1 MTAGVRRAASWAVV
15 ALGLTAIQAALA
27 ASPGEPLAFEAELP
41 AAIATAAARRQAV
54 FVHFSAPWCEPCQRM
69 KRDLYPRPE
78 VAARLARFV
87 RVEVDT
93 DTPAGAQAWM
103 DYRLPGLPVVAFLR
117 PDGTELP
124 DQRLTGVPS
133 EARLLAAMDAALS
146 LSAPAAPPAA
156 ASPAPRPGPPSAAP
170 AAAPPGDGLLV
181 WLMGLLG
188 LAGLLGA
195 GLLALRWRRG
205 SRPRAV
211 RGRRA
216 SSGSPP
222 PSM

>member
-1 MTAGVRRAASWAVV
+1 M
-15 ALGLTAIQAALA
+15 
-27 ASPGEPLAFEAELP
+27 
-41 AAIATAAARRQAV
+41 ATAAATHQPV

-69 KRDLYPRPE
+69 KRDLYTRPD
-78 VAARLARFV
+78 VASRLDRFV

-117 PDGTELP
+117 SDGAELP

-133 EARLLAAMDAALS
+133 EARLLTAMDAALS
-146 LSAPAAPPAA
+146 LNAADAPPAA
-156 ASPAPRPGPPSAAP
+156 ALPAPRTEAPSSAP
-170 AAAPPGDGLLV
+170 ASAPLGDSLLI
-181 WLMGLLG
+181 GLLG

-205 SRPRAV
+205 AL

-222 PSM
+222 PSR